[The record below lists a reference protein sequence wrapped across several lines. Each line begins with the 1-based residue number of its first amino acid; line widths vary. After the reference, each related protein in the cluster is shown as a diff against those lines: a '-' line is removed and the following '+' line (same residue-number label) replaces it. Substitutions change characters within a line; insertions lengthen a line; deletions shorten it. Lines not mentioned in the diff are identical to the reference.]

1 VRESTLDYLQ
11 RLSVPSMRFTISTWR
26 GYWDDKSSKTAR
38 FREWI
43 ETHCEITGDIHTSG
57 HADVNGL
64 KRIVEHVH
72 PKRIVPIHTE
82 NATLFF
88 QKIFSQVTD
97 NSTPVFVLYNNATFE
112 I

>member
-1 VRESTLDYLQ
+1 METKYFIQTLRKLVYA
-11 RLSVPSMRFTISTWR
+11 
-26 GYWDDKSSKTAR
+26 GAAR
-38 FREWI
+38 RYKDLTPAIVSRI